1 MRVTAPGF
9 RELGRRCRDLV
20 PRVAAVLEG
29 GYEPRTLPV
38 LVRYAL
44 EGLSE

>member
-1 MRVTAPGF
+1 
-9 RELGRRCRDLV
+9 
-20 PRVAAVLEG
+20 VLEG

-44 EGLSE
+44 DGLSE